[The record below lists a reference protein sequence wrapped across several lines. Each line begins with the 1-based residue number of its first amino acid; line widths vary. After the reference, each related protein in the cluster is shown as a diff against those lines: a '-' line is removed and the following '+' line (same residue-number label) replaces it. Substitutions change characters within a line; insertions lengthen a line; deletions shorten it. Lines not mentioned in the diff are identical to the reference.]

1 MNSLDLIMK
10 GNAMNNSIVTIEDMT
25 MAYHDAPVL
34 WDVDIQIPAGS
45 RTAIIGPNGAGKS
58 TLLRGILG
66 LQRPLSG
73 KVLIDGLPVKKAL
86 KKIAYIPQ

>member
-1 MNSLDLIMK
+1 
-10 GNAMNNSIVTIEDMT
+10 MNNSIVTIEDMT

-58 TLLRGILG
+58 TSLDRK
-66 LQRPLSG
+66 S
-73 KVLIDGLPVKKAL
+73 VV
-86 KKIAYIPQ
+86 